1 MAKKTK
7 RLINEEATQLSK
19 AAEQQE
25 QIADLRGPQLQPKD
39 DDTRQ
44 WIARLFIILYF
55 MLLAVL
61 LVGIPVYNLVAYRV
75 TGGSDTLQIPLS
87 DIVQTYSAV
96 VGPTLGFVVAYYFKS
111 RKGDQ

>member
-7 RLINEEATQLSK
+7 KLINEEAQLLNK

-25 QIADLRGPQLQPKD
+25 KIDKLRGPQFQPKD

-55 MLLAVL
+55 ILLATL
-61 LVGIPVYNLVAYRV
+61 LIGIPIYNLIAYRI
-75 TGGSDTLQIPLS
+75 TGSADTLQIKLS

-111 RKGDQ
+111 RNEN